1 MATPNS
7 IHLHCNMLTCFIIYL
22 SINPADAKNRMA
34 KTNNIHLHGNML
46 TFFKK
51 HIQKTI
57 ETCSKDSTYSWNIWR
72 DHVDPLIE
80 VSEAV
85 GVDAE
90 ELKRAKD
97 AYINAQVYL
106 LHVKQAQILKLK
118 EGTFSIIPPGDENL
132 T

>member
-1 MATPNS
+1 MAVLDKN
-7 IHLHCNMLTCFIIYL
+7 HLHSKLL
-22 SINPADAKNRMA
+22 D
-34 KTNNIHLHGNML
+34 
-46 TFFKK
+46 FFRS

-57 ETCSKDSTYSWNIWR
+57 ATCGRESEYSWNNWKEQ
-72 DHVDPLIE
+72 VDPLIQ

-90 ELKRAKD
+90 ELKRARE
-97 AYINAQVYL
+97 AYVNAQVYL

-118 EGTFSIIPPGDENL
+118 EGTLFFTPPGEENL

>member
-1 MATPNS
+1 MTS
-7 IHLHCNMLTCFIIYL
+7 LEKDHLNFKLL
-22 SINPADAKNRMA
+22 A
-34 KTNNIHLHGNML
+34 
-46 TFFKK
+46 FFKN

-57 ETCSKDSTYSWNIWR
+57 ATCGRESEYSWNNWKEQ
-72 DHVDPLIE
+72 VDPLIQ

-90 ELKRAKD
+90 ELKRARE
-97 AYINAQVYL
+97 AYVNAQTYL

-118 EGTFSIIPPGDENL
+118 EGTIFFTPPGEENL

>member
-1 MATPNS
+1 MPKNGMATPNG
-7 IHLHCNMLTCFIIYL
+7 IHLHCNML
-22 SINPADAKNRMA
+22 A
-34 KTNNIHLHGNML
+34 
-46 TFFKK
+46 FFKK
-51 HIQKTI
+51 HIKQTI

-118 EGTFSIIPPGDENL
+118 ENTFSIIPPGDENL

>member
-1 MATPNS
+1 MAVLDKS
-7 IHLHCNMLTCFIIYL
+7 HLHSKLL
-22 SINPADAKNRMA
+22 D
-34 KTNNIHLHGNML
+34 
-46 TFFKK
+46 FFKG

-57 ETCSKDSTYSWNIWR
+57 ATCGRESEYSWNNWR
-72 DHVDPLIE
+72 EQVDPLIQ

-90 ELKRAKD
+90 ELKRAKE
-97 AYINAQVYL
+97 AYVNAQTYL

-118 EGTFSIIPPGDENL
+118 EATLFVMPPGEENL

>member
-1 MATPNS
+1 MAS
-7 IHLHCNMLTCFIIYL
+7 IDKDL
-22 SINPADAKNRMA
+22 
-34 KTNNIHLHGNML
+34 LHGKL
-46 TFFKK
+46 LAFFKS

-57 ETCSKDSTYSWNIWR
+57 ATCGRESEYSWNSWR
-72 DHVDPLIE
+72 EQVDPLIQ

-90 ELKRAKD
+90 ELKRAKE
-97 AYINAQVYL
+97 AYVNAQVYL

-118 EGTFSIIPPGDENL
+118 AGTLLINPLGEENL

>member
-7 IHLHCNMLTCFIIYL
+7 IHLHCNMLT
-22 SINPADAKNRMA
+22 
-34 KTNNIHLHGNML
+34 
-46 TFFKK
+46 FFKK
-51 HIQKTI
+51 HIQQTI
-57 ETCSKDSTYSWNIWR
+57 ETCSRESTYSWNSWR

-85 GVDAE
+85 GMDAE
-90 ELKRAKD
+90 ELKRAKE
-97 AYINAQVYL
+97 AYVKAQVYL

-118 EGTFSIIPPGDENL
+118 ERTFSIIPPGDENL

>member
-1 MATPNS
+1 MAALDS
-7 IHLHCNMLTCFIIYL
+7 SKLQ
-22 SINPADAKNRMA
+22 A
-34 KTNNIHLHGNML
+34 
-46 TFFKK
+46 FFKK
-51 HIQKTI
+51 HIQQTI
-57 ETCSKDSTYSWNIWR
+57 ETCSRESTYSWNSWR

-90 ELKRAKD
+90 ELKRAKE
-97 AYINAQVYL
+97 AYVNAQVYL

-118 EGTFSIIPPGDENL
+118 EGTLSIKPLVEENL

>member
-1 MATPNS
+1 MATQNS
-7 IHLHCNMLTCFIIYL
+7 IHLHC
-22 SINPADAKNRMA
+22 
-34 KTNNIHLHGNML
+34 NML

-57 ETCSKDSTYSWNIWR
+57 ATCSRESEYSWNNWR
-72 DHVDPLIE
+72 DQVDPLIE
-80 VSEAV
+80 VSDAL
-85 GVDAE
+85 GVDTE

-118 EGTFSIIPPGDENL
+118 ENTFSIIPPGDENL